1 MRRVTGTRAR
11 TRLRAAALA
20 AVPLAAI
27 LVTTMSPTAQA
38 DVDSVSGSA
47 YAAALNSSLLGQ
59 VIAPT
64 PGSVSGSATEP
75 TNSFGPIDQSTLPVD
90 VIGLLHIGVLNG
102 FTQGDGVAA
111 GDPTGH
117 FAFSQSRA
125 SAADIVVGLGSLTI
139 DAVESG
145 CRSDGDG
152 STGFTELIGAVLGGN
167 PLVQSPLPNT
177 VVELP
182 GLLRIVLN
190 EQAVSNA
197 PGSTSI
203 RVRAL
208 HIEVLPGLAGLLGVV
223 DVIIAESN
231 CAASGPDVNSTTTS
245 SSTSPPT
252 SPPTTGPTTTP
263 PSTNPPTTNPPTT
276 NPPTTPPSTSPP
288 TIPPPTLPPST
299 NPPQTLPPTT
309 VTLPPVGSTAPTVVT
324 TIKPVVTTA
333 KVLVRTGSDPM
344 PMAVLAVA
352 AILLGLVAY
361 RSSGGSPLPSRGPV
375 DTRPAEYRPVGVR
388 PAVRRRRDGD
398 SALDPAVTDALNAL
412 EDDGTP

>member
-1 MRRVTGTRAR
+1 MRRAHTGTRAR

-64 PGSVSGSATEP
+64 PLVSGSATEP

-111 GDPTGH
+111 GEPTGH
-117 FAFSQSRA
+117 FGFAQSRA

-167 PLVQSPLPNT
+167 PLIQSPLPNT

-182 GLLRIVLN
+182 GILSIVLN
-190 EQAVSNA
+190 EQTVSNA

-203 RVRAL
+203 QVRAL
-208 HIEVLPGLAGLLGVV
+208 HITVLPGLAGLLGVV
-223 DVIIAESN
+223 DVIVGESN

-245 SSTSPPT
+245 STTTVTSPPT
-252 SPPTTGPTTTP
+252 SPPTTGP
-263 PSTNPPTTNPPTT
+263 
-276 NPPTTPPSTSPP
+276 PTTPPPTTAPP
-288 TIPPPTLPPST
+288 TSAPPTTTPPTLPPST

-324 TIKPVVTTA
+324 TIRPVVTTA

-361 RSSGGSPLPSRGPV
+361 RSSGSPLPTRGPV
-375 DTRPAEYRPVGVR
+375 DTRPAEYRPVGIR

>member
-1 MRRVTGTRAR
+1 MRRVSTGTRAR

-20 AVPLAAI
+20 AIPLAAI
-27 LVTTMSPTAQA
+27 LATTMSPTAQA

-64 PGSVSGSATEP
+64 PLVSGSATEP

-117 FAFSQSRA
+117 FGFALSRA
-125 SAADIVVGLGSLTI
+125 SAADIVVGLGALTI
-139 DAVESG
+139 DAVESV

-152 STGFTELIGAVLGGN
+152 STGSTELVGAVLGGN
-167 PLVQSPLPNT
+167 PLLESPLPNT

-182 GLLRIVLN
+182 GILSIVLN
-190 EQAVSNA
+190 EQTISNA

-208 HIEVLPGLAGLLGVV
+208 HITVLPGLAGLLGVV
-223 DVIIAESN
+223 DVIIGESN

-245 SSTSPPT
+245 STTSPPT
-252 SPPTTGPTTTP
+252 SPPTTGP
-263 PSTNPPTTNPPTT
+263 
-276 NPPTTPPSTSPP
+276 PTTPPP
-288 TIPPPTLPPST
+288 TTA
-299 NPPQTLPPTT
+299 PPTT
-309 VTLPPVGSTAPTVVT
+309 RPPDDPAADAAALHQPAPDPAAHRAADAPAGRVDGAHGGHHRQARRHRPAAGAHRLGPHADGDGRRGRDTAGPGG
-324 TIKPVVTTA
+324 
-333 KVLVRTGSDPM
+333 LQGWRW
-344 PMAVLAVA
+344 LAVA
-352 AILLGLVAY
+352 QPRLL
-361 RSSGGSPLPSRGPV
+361 RSPAGRVPPSRGPPGGPP
-375 DTRPAEYRPVGVR
+375 PA
-388 PAVRRRRDGD
+388 
-398 SALDPAVTDALNAL
+398 
-412 EDDGTP
+412 